1 MDSLTQIPGVGTQT
15 LAKLNKL
22 DIFKPLDLLYHYPYR
37 YIDFSHSTNI
47 SEAQENEN
55 ITITGQLLSFQNI
68 FTRSHKNLQK
78 AVVADKTG
86 QINLLW
92 FNQPYLSKN
101 FKVGDTYSFAGT
113 VSIFQNKKTIIAP
126 VSGQH
131 NTGKIIAI
139 YPETSGLTSN
149 WFRKTIQTFLSQLTL
164 NIKETL
170 PLQIIK
176 QHNLFPLT
184 ESFKQIHSPQNLELL
199 NQAKYRLSLQEILSI
214 QARSYLLKKE
224 WGGKSPNILLKSDK
238 NIEEKINKL
247 IKSLP
252 FKLTDSQ
259 EKVWQ
264 EIKSDITNPQ
274 KVTNRLIQGD
284 VGSGKTIVALLAC
297 YLTHLNKSLSL
308 FLAPTEILAQQHF
321 ATFQKFFKKIK
332 VPVYL
337 LTSSNKTDLTKIPK
351 NAIVIAT
358 HAAIFQKA
366 AIQDKI
372 ALLIIDEQHKF
383 GVKQRSFLSDSLN
396 LPHCITMT
404 ATPIPRTI
412 SLTLLGN
419 LDISTINTLPK
430 NRIPIKTFLVPHQKI
445 PNCYSWIEN
454 EILKTK
460 CQAFIVCPF
469 IDISETMQS
478 IKSAKAEFEQLQKI
492 FPKLKLSL
500 LHGKI
505 KSKDREKIISD
516 FQKNKTNILVTTP
529 IIEVGVDI
537 PNATIMIIQSAE
549 RFGLSQ
555 LHQLRGRVGRGEAQ
569 SFCYFFTD
577 AKEDDK
583 AYKRLQFMEKYNSGL
598 KIAEYDLKIRGPGEI
613 FSTIQHGF
621 PSLKLAN
628 FSDTELISTS
638 QKILA
643 DLINNKTFN
652 ISSLIPKTSTKENV
666 LNN

>member
-1 MDSLTQIPGVGTQT
+1 MESLTQIPGVGDKT
-15 LAKLNKL
+15 LEKLHRL
-22 DIFKPLDLLYHYPYR
+22 GIFTPIDLLYHYPYR

-47 SEAQENEN
+47 SAAQESEN

-68 FTRSHKNLQK
+68 FTRSHKNLQR

-101 FKVGDTYSFAGT
+101 FVIGDIYSFAGT
-113 VSIFQNKKTIIAP
+113 VSVFQNKKTIIAP
-126 VSGQH
+126 VSGKY

-149 WFRKTIQTFLSQLTL
+149 WFRKTIQNFLPQLL
-164 NIKETL
+164 VNIKDNL
-170 PLQIIK
+170 PNQIIK
-176 QHNLFPLT
+176 EHQLLSLT
-184 ESFKQIHSPQNLELL
+184 ESLKQIHCPQNSNIL
-199 NQAKYRLSLQEILSI
+199 NQAKHRLSLQEFLAI
-214 QARSYLLKKE
+214 QAKSWLLKKE
-224 WGGKSPNILLKSDK
+224 WISKTPKIILHFDLKTDQ
-238 NIEEKINKL
+238 KINKL
-247 IKSLP
+247 INSLP
-252 FKLTDSQ
+252 FKLTDDQ
-259 EKVWQ
+259 IKVWQ
-264 EIKSDITNPQ
+264 EVRTDITNPQ

-321 ATFQKFFKKIK
+321 ATFQKIFKKLK

-337 LTSSNKTDLTKIPK
+337 LTSSNKTDLAKIPK

-366 AIQDKI
+366 AIENNI
-372 ALLIIDEQHKF
+372 ALLVIDEQHKF
-383 GVKQRSFLSDSLN
+383 GVKQRSFLGDLEH
-396 LPHCITMT
+396 LPHCLTMT

-419 LDISTINTLPK
+419 LDISVIENLPQ
-430 NRIPIKTFLVPHQKI
+430 NRLPVKTFLVSPKKI
-445 PNCYSWIEN
+445 PQCYSWIQE

-469 IDISETMQS
+469 IDVSETMQS
-478 IKSAKAEFEQLQKI
+478 VKSAKVEFEKLQKI

-537 PNATIMIIQSAE
+537 PNAAIMIIQSAE

-555 LHQLRGRVGRGEAQ
+555 LHQLRGRIGRGQLQ

-577 AKEDDK
+577 SDNDK
-583 AYKRLQFMEKYNSGL
+583 AQNRLKFMENHNNGL
-598 KIAEYDLKIRGPGEI
+598 KIAEYDLKIRGPGET

-628 FSDTELISTS
+628 FSDTELISIS

-643 DLINNKTFN
+643 DLTKNEKFD
-652 ISSLIPKTSTKENV
+652 ISSLIPETNAKENI

>member
-22 DIFKPLDLLYHYPYR
+22 NIFKPIDLLYHFPYR
-37 YIDFSHSTNI
+37 YIDFSHITNI
-47 SEAQENEN
+47 ISATENES
-55 ITITGQLLSFQNI
+55 ITITGQLISFQNI
-68 FTRSHKNLQK
+68 FTRSHKNFQK

-113 VSIFQNKKTIIAP
+113 VSLFQNKKTIIAP
-126 VSGQH
+126 VSGQY

-149 WFRKTIQTFLSQLTL
+149 WFRKTIQNFLPQL
-164 NIKETL
+164 IQDVKEIL
-170 PLQIIK
+170 PAEIIK
-176 QHNLFPLT
+176 QHNLFNLQK
-184 ESFKQIHSPQNLELL
+184 SFEQIHCPQNSKTLE
-199 NQAKYRLSLQEILSI
+199 QARYRLSLQEILTI
-214 QARSYLLKKE
+214 QAKSWLLKKD
-224 WGGKSPNILLKSDK
+224 WLTKSPKIILKSDTR
-238 NIEEKINKL
+238 IDQKIKKL
-247 IKSLP
+247 ISSLP

-264 EIKSDITNPQ
+264 EIKSDITNNQ

-284 VGSGKTIVALLAC
+284 VGSGKTIIAILAC
-297 YLTHLNKSLSL
+297 YLTHLNNSLSL

-321 ATFQKFFKKIK
+321 VTFQKFLKKFK
-332 VPVYL
+332 VPIFL
-337 LTSSNKTDLTKIPK
+337 LTSSNKTDLSKIPK
-351 NAIVIAT
+351 NSIIIAT

-366 AIQDKI
+366 AIEDNI
-372 ALLIIDEQHKF
+372 GLLIIDEQHKF
-383 GVKQRSFLSDSLN
+383 GVKQRSFLGDLDH
-396 LPHCITMT
+396 LPHCLTMT

-419 LDISTINTLPK
+419 LDISVIDSLPQ
-430 NRIPIKTFLVPHQKI
+430 NRLPIKTFLVPPHKI
-445 PNCYSWIEN
+445 PSCYSWIQD
-454 EILKTK
+454 EIIKTK

-478 IKSAKAEFEQLQKI
+478 VKSAKAEFEKLQSI

-505 KSKDREKIISD
+505 KPKDREKIISD

-537 PNATIMIIQSAE
+537 PNASIMIIQSAE

-555 LHQLRGRVGRGEAQ
+555 LHQLRGRVGRGVAQ

-577 AKEDDK
+577 SENDK
-583 AYKRLQFMEKYNSGL
+583 AQSRLKFMENHNNGL
-598 KIAEYDLKIRGPGEI
+598 KIAEYDLKIRGPGET

-628 FSDTELISTS
+628 FSDTDLISTS
-638 QKILA
+638 QKILS
-643 DLINNKTFN
+643 DLLKIKTFD
-652 ISSLIPKTSTKENV
+652 ISSLIPKTNNKENI